1 MSTVFKAKSRS
12 GQTIVYCI
20 AAGSRGRHAQREL
33 KRDCDDRDIVEV
45 SIDDIDFKATVNADR
60 SSNDRP
66 MLKVA

>member
-45 SIDDIDFKATVNADR
+45 SIDDIEFKATSNTNHF
-60 SSNDRP
+60 SSDRP
-66 MLKVA
+66 LLKVG